1 MGGVVGIGLAILVA
15 GGLALIT
22 VAGAHGQLLTGLAD
36 GTVTWGPLTDYTYS
50 GALPL
55 ASPGLGKIMLLLFAI
70 LGIVLLTNGHGIS
83 EVLWNITTGLL
94 FAIIFACLA
103 TAIPAQ
109 IAAFIAHNFG
119 TQRRIRDDLAK
130 PPG

>member
-1 MGGVVGIGLAILVA
+1 MIAILFLCTVPIAAGIGAYEGYRHGRKGSTIRHACGQAWSRSIAILT
-15 GGLALIT
+15 LI
-22 VAGAHGQLLTGLAD
+22 L
-36 GTVTWGPLTDYTYS
+36 
-50 GALPL
+50 
-55 ASPGLGKIMLLLFAI
+55 LLLFAI